1 MPELQ
6 YLDTRLSCS
15 WDSSLLA
22 PMTELNAEI
31 LEAMFDAAPPN
42 EAAGNAAD
50 LQWRWRALGEPARLR
65 LAHCPYLL
73 LDAGFAA
80 AETWAGLRRAG
91 VHESAPLSPAPASP
105 ASASP
110 APFAASLIRRVLHFA
125 WHLARSNAPGAR
137 IALGMSAD
145 CVAVVARCRLLDL
158 EALAEHRPAWIRPR
172 WAELPGLWQAW
183 LETAAL
189 ESPRP
194 LERLQLW
201 GLQALAAEV
210 LAHRPAVKYP
220 VETSGDWP

>member
-15 WDSSLLA
+15 WDASLLA
-22 PMTELNAEI
+22 PICELNTEI
-31 LEAMFDAAPPN
+31 LEAMFGETARAG
-42 EAAGNAAD
+42 AAGNGSS
-50 LQWRWRALGEPARLR
+50 LQWRWRELGEPARLR

-80 AETWAGLRRAG
+80 AETWAGLRHAG
-91 VHESAPLSPAPASP
+91 VHEMAPAATAQEGRVP
-105 ASASP
+105 LP
-110 APFAASLIRRVLHFA
+110 ASLIRRVLHFA
-125 WHLARSNAPGAR
+125 WHLARCNAPGAR
-137 IALGMSAD
+137 IALGMSAE
-145 CVAVVARCRLLDL
+145 CVTAVARCRLVDL

-172 WAELPGLWQAW
+172 WADLPGLWQAW
-183 LETAAL
+183 LETAVL

-210 LAHRPAVKYP
+210 IARRPPVKYP
-220 VETSGDWP
+220 VETCPDWP

>member
-31 LEAMFDAAPPN
+31 LETMFDAAPLTEAPGS
-42 EAAGNAAD
+42 AAG

-91 VHESAPLSPAPASP
+91 VHESAPLAPAPAR
-105 ASASP
+105 P

-145 CVAVVARCRLLDL
+145 CVAVVAGCRLLDL

-183 LETAAL
+183 LESAAL
-189 ESPRP
+189 ESPRQ

-201 GLQALAAEV
+201 GLQALAADV
-210 LAHRPAVKYP
+210 LAHRPPVKYP
-220 VETSGDWP
+220 VETCTEWP

>member
-1 MPELQ
+1 MLELQ

-31 LEAMFDAAPPN
+31 LETLFGAAPRTG
-42 EAAGNAAD
+42 AAGNAAS

-73 LDAGFAA
+73 LDAGFAT

-91 VHESAPLSPAPASP
+91 VHESAPV
-105 ASASP
+105 SATPESRS
-110 APFAASLIRRVLHFA
+110 PFAAALIRRVLHFA

-137 IALGMSAD
+137 IALGMSVD
-145 CVAVVARCRLLDL
+145 CVAVVARCRLVDL

-183 LETAAL
+183 LESAAL
-189 ESPRP
+189 ESPRQ

-210 LAHRPAVKYP
+210 LARRAPVKYP
-220 VETSGDWP
+220 VETCADWP

>member
-91 VHESAPLSPAPASP
+91 VHESAPLSPAPGT
-105 ASASP
+105 SAP
-110 APFAASLIRRVLHFA
+110 LAAALIRRVLHFA
-125 WHLARSNAPGAR
+125 WHLARCNSPGAR
-137 IALGMSAD
+137 IALGMSLD
-145 CVAVVARCRLLDL
+145 CVTAVAPC
-158 EALAEHRPAWIRPR
+158 P
-172 WAELPGLWQAW
+172 
-183 LETAAL
+183 
-189 ESPRP
+189 
-194 LERLQLW
+194 
-201 GLQALAAEV
+201 
-210 LAHRPAVKYP
+210 
-220 VETSGDWP
+220 

>member
-22 PMTELNAEI
+22 PMSELNAEI
-31 LEAMFDAAPPN
+31 LETMFDAAPLA
-42 EAAGNAAD
+42 EAAGNAAG
-50 LQWRWRALGEPARLR
+50 LQWRWRALGAPARLR

-80 AETWAGLRRAG
+80 AQTWADLRRAG
-91 VHESAPLSPAPASP
+91 VHESAPLSAAPESP
-105 ASASP
+105 G
-110 APFAASLIRRVLHFA
+110 PFAASLIRRVLHFA

-145 CVAVVARCRLLDL
+145 CIAVVAKCRLLDL
-158 EALAEHRPAWIRPR
+158 EALAEHRPTWIRPR

-183 LETAAL
+183 LESAAL
-189 ESPRP
+189 ESPRQ

-210 LAHRPAVKYP
+210 LAHRSPVKYP
-220 VETSGDWP
+220 VETCAEWP

>member
-15 WDSSLLA
+15 WDVSLLA
-22 PMTELNAEI
+22 PMTELNTEI
-31 LEAMFDAAPPN
+31 LETMFDAAPGTD
-42 EAAGNAAD
+42 AAGNAAS
-50 LQWRWRALGEPARLR
+50 LQWRWRALGEAARLR

-80 AETWAGLRRAG
+80 ADTWAGLGRAG
-91 VHESAPLSPAPASP
+91 VHESAPASSAPESR
-105 ASASP
+105 

-137 IALGMSAD
+137 IALGMSVE

-201 GLQALAAEV
+201 GLQSLAAEV
-210 LAHRPAVKYP
+210 LARRPPVKYP
-220 VETSGDWP
+220 VETCADWP

>member
-6 YLDTRLSCS
+6 YLETRLSCS

-31 LEAMFDAAPPN
+31 LETMFDAPPRTD
-42 EAAGNAAD
+42 AAGNAAS
-50 LQWRWRALGEPARLR
+50 LQWRWRSLGEPARLR
-65 LAHCPYLL
+65 LARCPYLL

-91 VHESAPLSPAPASP
+91 VHESAPLSPTLE
-105 ASASP
+105 SP
-110 APFAASLIRRVLHFA
+110 APLAVSLIRRVLHFA

-158 EALAEHRPAWIRPR
+158 ESLAEHRPAWIRPR

-183 LETAAL
+183 LESAAL
-189 ESPRP
+189 ESPRH

-210 LAHRPAVKYP
+210 LARQPPVKYP
-220 VETSGDWP
+220 VESCADWP